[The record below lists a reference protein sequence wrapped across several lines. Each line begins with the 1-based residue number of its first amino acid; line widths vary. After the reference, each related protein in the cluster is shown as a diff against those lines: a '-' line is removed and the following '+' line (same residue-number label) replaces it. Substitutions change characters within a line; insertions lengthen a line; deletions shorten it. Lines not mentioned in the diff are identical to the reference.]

1 MINLLETN
9 EITHQELK
17 ALLKERQKKNIQF
30 FLLDVREEE
39 EYNKSRI
46 IGVDKLMPT
55 SEFNIEKLEISKET
69 PIIIYCRSGVRSY
82 NTQQILKQ
90 KGYNYA
96 INLLGG
102 IIAFQTDI
110 AE

>member
-9 EITHQELK
+9 EITHQQLK
-17 ALLKERQKKNIQF
+17 ALLKERQKKNIHF

-39 EYNKSRI
+39 EYNNSRI
-46 IGVDKLMPT
+46 TGVDKLMPT
-55 SEFNIEKLEISKET
+55 SDFNIEKLKINKET

-82 NTQQILKQ
+82 NAQQILKQ
-90 KGYNYA
+90 KGFNNA

-102 IIAFQTDI
+102 IMAYQSDI